1 MNNILA
7 MKRIRQAMTAL
18 SFLLVLYTA
27 GVMLA
32 GSLHIVESGES
43 SSFLQSIPHAPSSPW
58 MVFWLSFILCSLLSW
73 LILNTVQGSKSGILL
88 CAGFKTLLACII
100 IWNVNLSCRPSF
112 ILCSLL
118 SWLILNTVQGSKSG
132 ILLCAGFKTLLACI
146 IIWNVNL
153 SCRPLLLLVFSD
165 VLYTMR
171 GFQARYMVGI
181 GSILT
186 GLYLLFS
193 YEVITPMIP
202 MVSTGAYFSVFE
214 HSTSSLL
221 AFGQSLL
228 ESATLVLFIAFMCE
242 FLIDLHQEKENI
254 AQELNMMNRVNE
266 DLRHYA
272 QMTEQITLVLFI
284 AFMCEFLID
293 LHQEKENIAQE
304 LNMMNRVN
312 EDLRHYA
319 QMTEQIAESRERKRL
334 AREIH
339 DTLGHALTG
348 IAAGIDATLVMMD
361 KNPDMARSQLHLVQQ
376 VVSEGIGDV
385 RASLQKLRPGAL
397 EQRGLKGA
405 LEKMIR
411 EFESVTAMTIDLDYQ
426 ADSLDVDKAK
436 EDVCFRLVQE
446 SITNARR
453 HGAATHAAVRFAVDG
468 DCPFRG
474 RR

>member
-1 MNNILA
+1 MNNMLA

-100 IWNVNLSCRPSF
+100 IWNVNLSCRP
-112 ILCSLL
+112 
-118 SWLILNTVQGSKSG
+118 
-132 ILLCAGFKTLLACI
+132 
-146 IIWNVNL
+146 
-153 SCRPLLLLVFSD
+153 LLLLVFSD

-202 MVSTGAYFSVFE
+202 MVSTGAYFSIFE
-214 HSTSSLL
+214 HSTASLL

-228 ESATLVLFIAFMCE
+228 ESA
-242 FLIDLHQEKENI
+242 
-254 AQELNMMNRVNE
+254 
-266 DLRHYA
+266 
-272 QMTEQITLVLFI
+272 TLVLFI

-348 IAAGIDATLVMMD
+348 IAAGIDATLVIMD
-361 KNPDMARSQLHLVQQ
+361 KNPEMAKSQLHLVRQ

-468 DCPFRG
+468 DWLVITVRDNGRG
-474 RR
+474 LPQKTITYGYGLTQMEENVSSLHGTLLFDGSDGFLTEARIPLTKGEYRE

>member
-1 MNNILA
+1 MNNMLA

-58 MVFWLSFILCSLLSW
+58 MVFWL
-73 LILNTVQGSKSGILL
+73 
-88 CAGFKTLLACII
+88 
-100 IWNVNLSCRPSF
+100 SF

-214 HSTSSLL
+214 HSTASLL

-228 ESATLVLFIAFMCE
+228 ESA
-242 FLIDLHQEKENI
+242 
-254 AQELNMMNRVNE
+254 
-266 DLRHYA
+266 
-272 QMTEQITLVLFI
+272 TLVLFI

-348 IAAGIDATLVMMD
+348 IATGIDATLVIMD
-361 KNPDMARSQLHLVQQ
+361 KNPEMAKSQLHLVRQ

-468 DCPFRG
+468 DWLVITVRDNGRG
-474 RR
+474 LPQKTITYGYGLTQMEENVSSLHGTLLFDGSDGFLTEARIPLTKGEYRE

>member
-1 MNNILA
+1 MNNMLA

-73 LILNTVQGSKSGILL
+73 LILNTVQE
-88 CAGFKTLLACII
+88 
-100 IWNVNLSCRPSF
+100 
-112 ILCSLL
+112 
-118 SWLILNTVQGSKSG
+118 SKSG

-272 QMTEQITLVLFI
+272 QMTEQI
-284 AFMCEFLID
+284 
-293 LHQEKENIAQE
+293 
-304 LNMMNRVN
+304 
-312 EDLRHYA
+312 
-319 QMTEQIAESRERKRL
+319 AESRERKRL

-348 IAAGIDATLVMMD
+348 IAAGIDATLVVMD
-361 KNPDMARSQLHLVQQ
+361 KNPEMAKSQLHLVRQ

-453 HGAATHAAVRFAVDG
+453 HGAATHADVRFSIEKDCLVITVQDNGRGLSGQAVTYGFGLTQMEENISSLHGTVRFDG
-468 DCPFRG
+468 SEGFLTEARIPLTKGEYRE
-474 RR
+474 

>member
-1 MNNILA
+1 MNNMLA

-58 MVFWLSFILCSLLSW
+58 MVFWL
-73 LILNTVQGSKSGILL
+73 
-88 CAGFKTLLACII
+88 
-100 IWNVNLSCRPSF
+100 SF

-214 HSTSSLL
+214 HSTASLL

-228 ESATLVLFIAFMCE
+228 ESA
-242 FLIDLHQEKENI
+242 
-254 AQELNMMNRVNE
+254 
-266 DLRHYA
+266 
-272 QMTEQITLVLFI
+272 TLVLFI

-348 IAAGIDATLVMMD
+348 IAAGIDATLVIMD
-361 KNPDMARSQLHLVQQ
+361 KNPEMAKSQLHLVSQ

-468 DCPFRG
+468 DWLVITVRDNGRG
-474 RR
+474 LPQKTITYGYGLTQMEENVSSLHGTLLFDGSDGFLTEARIPLTKGEYRE

>member
-100 IWNVNLSCRPSF
+100 IWNVNLSCRP
-112 ILCSLL
+112 
-118 SWLILNTVQGSKSG
+118 
-132 ILLCAGFKTLLACI
+132 
-146 IIWNVNL
+146 
-153 SCRPLLLLVFSD
+153 LLLLVFSD

-214 HSTSSLL
+214 HSTASLL

-228 ESATLVLFIAFMCE
+228 ESA
-242 FLIDLHQEKENI
+242 
-254 AQELNMMNRVNE
+254 
-266 DLRHYA
+266 
-272 QMTEQITLVLFI
+272 TLVLFI

-348 IAAGIDATLVMMD
+348 IAAGIDATLVIMD
-361 KNPDMARSQLHLVQQ
+361 KNPEMAKSQLHLVRQ

-468 DCPFRG
+468 DWLVITVRDNGRG
-474 RR
+474 LPQKTITYGYGLTQMEENVSSLHGTLLFDGSDGFLTEARIPLTKGEYRE

>member
-1 MNNILA
+1 MNNMLA

-58 MVFWLSFILCSLLSW
+58 MVFWL
-73 LILNTVQGSKSGILL
+73 
-88 CAGFKTLLACII
+88 
-100 IWNVNLSCRPSF
+100 SF

-214 HSTSSLL
+214 HSTASLL

-228 ESATLVLFIAFMCE
+228 ESA
-242 FLIDLHQEKENI
+242 
-254 AQELNMMNRVNE
+254 
-266 DLRHYA
+266 
-272 QMTEQITLVLFI
+272 TLVLFI

-348 IAAGIDATLVMMD
+348 IAAGIDATLVIMD
-361 KNPDMARSQLHLVQQ
+361 KNPEMAKSQLHLVRQ

-426 ADSLDVDKAK
+426 ADSLDVNKAK

-468 DCPFRG
+468 DWLVITVRDNGRG
-474 RR
+474 LPQKTITYGYGLTQMEENVSSLHGTLLFDGSDGFLTEARIPLTKGEYRE

>member
-1 MNNILA
+1 MNNMLA

-58 MVFWLSFILCSLLSW
+58 MVFWL
-73 LILNTVQGSKSGILL
+73 
-88 CAGFKTLLACII
+88 
-100 IWNVNLSCRPSF
+100 SF

-214 HSTSSLL
+214 HSTASLL

-228 ESATLVLFIAFMCE
+228 ESA
-242 FLIDLHQEKENI
+242 
-254 AQELNMMNRVNE
+254 
-266 DLRHYA
+266 
-272 QMTEQITLVLFI
+272 TLVLFI

-348 IAAGIDATLVMMD
+348 IAAGIDATLVIMD
-361 KNPDMARSQLHLVQQ
+361 KNPEMAKSQLHLVRQ

-468 DCPFRG
+468 DWLVITVRDNGRG
-474 RR
+474 LPQKTITYGYGLTQMEENVSSLHGTLLFDGSDGFLTEARIPLTKGEYRE